1 VVGPPDTAVRAGG
14 GTYAPAPRLD
24 EIIAAGREVAR
35 AQGALYVDLC
45 ALMRARGGVQAWVDA
60 RPALAEPDHVHLTRR
75 GYEALAEA
83 MADALMPSPAQSSR
97 PLDGTPGLL

>member
-1 VVGPPDTAVRAGG
+1 
-14 GTYAPAPRLD
+14 
-24 EIIAAGREVAR
+24 
-35 AQGALYVDLC
+35 
-45 ALMRARGGVQAWVDA
+45 VQAWVDA
-60 RPALAEPDHVHLTRR
+60 RPPLAEPDHVHLTRR